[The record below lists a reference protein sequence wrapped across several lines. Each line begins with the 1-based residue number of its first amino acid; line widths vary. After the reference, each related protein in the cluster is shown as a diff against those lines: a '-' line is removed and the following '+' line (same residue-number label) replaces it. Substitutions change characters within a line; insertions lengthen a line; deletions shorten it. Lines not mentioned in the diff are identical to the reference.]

1 MTQAPTES
9 NEDALSL
16 IELFPQDE
24 DWSLQTMRLLAQV
37 AVGGADLF
45 ECARTAA
52 RIGETTTDGEVWQ
65 REWSRTAQEVAAQGE
80 AALERGDITTAR
92 RALFRSC
99 SYYRHSEFFLRSHDP
114 RRAEAYNTGRE
125 NFRKAA
131 SLTDGLIERIDV
143 PFEGTTM
150 EGYIIRPDNSGAR
163 RPTVLF
169 LGGADS
175 WAEELYFLGGTEFPA
190 RGLNVVVV
198 DTPGRGAASGSS
210 SCTAAR
216 TTRSRSRR
224 CWTSWRSERTSTR
237 SGSAWPG

>member
-80 AALERGDITTAR
+80 AALERGDVTTPAALCSARAATTAT
-92 RALFRSC
+92 RS
-99 SYYRHSEFFLRSHDP
+99 SSSAP
-114 RRAEAYNTGRE
+114 R
-125 NFRKAA
+125 
-131 SLTDGLIERIDV
+131 
-143 PFEGTTM
+143 
-150 EGYIIRPDNSGAR
+150 
-163 RPTVLF
+163 
-169 LGGADS
+169 
-175 WAEELYFLGGTEFPA
+175 PA
-190 RGLNVVVV
+190 
-198 DTPGRGAASGSS
+198 PGRGVQHR
-210 SCTAAR
+210 AR
-216 TTRSRSRR
+216 
-224 CWTSWRSERTSTR
+224 RTSGR
-237 SGSAWPG
+237 PPPSRMA